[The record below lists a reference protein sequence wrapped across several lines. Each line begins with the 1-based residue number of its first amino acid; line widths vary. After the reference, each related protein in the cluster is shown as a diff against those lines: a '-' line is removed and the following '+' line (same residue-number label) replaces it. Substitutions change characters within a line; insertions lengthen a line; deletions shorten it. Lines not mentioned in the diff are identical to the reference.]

1 MSRHYFLDT
10 NAIVGLVFLSD
21 RWFSE
26 IRPIYQKRHQIHITD
41 IVLYEYCNRNYN
53 TQGNIPDS
61 SSITD
66 IDWNVTGGV
75 YRMVEK
81 QLKKSL
87 SSYFREVREV
97 ARDGLTLGKVKEL
110 FISEFEIRE
119 QARRQVES
127 YFDEYFEQNV
137 LSEHYVCSCAQDL
150 VDHILNTAQKNH
162 EQLEK
167 TVLLHQSTYMGADT
181 DLLRICNALPDAFTK
196 KDISN
201 EEYTDYDDPWKIVD
215 YSVKGDLA
223 ILIDAIHLDSKIGLR
238 SLISGD
244 SDILRAQEFVNNYY
258 DVSVLSISD
267 EFTPENDLMA

>member
-10 NAIVGLVFLSD
+10 NAIVGLAFLSD

-26 IRPIYQKRHQIHITD
+26 IRPIYQKRHQIHVTD
-41 IVLYEYCNRNYN
+41 IVLYEYCNRNYKS
-53 TQGNIPDS
+53 QGNLPDG

-66 IDWNVTGGV
+66 VDWNVTGGV
-75 YRMVEK
+75 YRKVEK
-81 QLKKSL
+81 RLKKSL
-87 SSYFREVREV
+87 SSYFREVREA
-97 ARDGLTLGKVKEL
+97 ARGELTLKKAKEL

-119 QARRQVES
+119 QAWRQVES
-127 YFDEYFEQNV
+127 YFDEYFEQNA

-162 EQLEK
+162 EELERA
-167 TVLLHQSTYMGADT
+167 VLLHQSTYMDADN
-181 DLLRICNALPDAFTK
+181 DLLRICDALPDAFTK
-196 KDISN
+196 ENISN
-201 EEYTDYDDPWKIVD
+201 KQYTDYNDPWKIVD

-267 EFTPENDLMA
+267 KFAPETDLMA